1 MYNAVGV
8 RVDCLPVDQEFIW
21 KSLEKTKKS

>member
-1 MYNAVGV
+1 VKT
-8 RVDCLPVDQEFIW
+8 